1 MKIKETVDYI
11 RGIRRNIQRDNSL
24 CLEHNIEA
32 IRQALNALSY
42 AELFQLS
49 KERWLTLYADPFVT
63 ESFQLGFVRKHHF
76 QLIINDEV
84 VVEIIRERVTMHS
97 LVEQIKLE
105 MLGTQSGYDPLV
117 YYRVQTK
124 IEDEKRQINREKL
137 EVVRKLLRELRD

>member
-1 MKIKETVDYI
+1 M
-11 RGIRRNIQRDNSL
+11 
-24 CLEHNIEA
+24 
-32 IRQALNALSY
+32 
-42 AELFQLS
+42 
-49 KERWLTLYADPFVT
+49 
-63 ESFQLGFVRKHHF
+63 
-76 QLIINDEV
+76 
-84 VVEIIRERVTMHS
+84 EIIRERVTMHS